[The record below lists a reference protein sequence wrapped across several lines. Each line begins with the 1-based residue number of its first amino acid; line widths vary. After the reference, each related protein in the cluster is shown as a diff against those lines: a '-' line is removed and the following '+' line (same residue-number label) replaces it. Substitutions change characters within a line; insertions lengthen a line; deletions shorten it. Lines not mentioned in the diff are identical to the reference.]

1 MGSKSKRKSKMANF
15 YDIHA
20 DAFSKSRYSVW
31 QQVKQFLNSLPA
43 DSSVLDIGCGNGKNM
58 LYRADLNMI
67 GLEYSQPLVEICHSR
82 NLNVIQGDARC
93 LPFKDNTFD
102 AAIMIAVIH
111 HIPPAE
117 QYAVFSEICR
127 ILRPGGRCLI
137 TNWAV
142 EQPIGAR
149 RTFEVG
155 LNLVSWKGKDAAE
168 PLSYWVINEEMARKM
183 AGSMP
188 DGIRCTSLQL
198 DAGNWTFCLER
209 AVR

>member
-1 MGSKSKRKSKMANF
+1 MANF

-31 QQVKQFLNSLPA
+31 RLVRKFLNSLPA

-67 GLEYSQPLVEICHSR
+67 GVEHSNSLVEICHMR
-82 NLNVIQGDARC
+82 NLDVIKGAAQQ
-93 LPFKDNTFD
+93 LPFKDDTFD

-117 QYAVFSEICR
+117 QYTVFSEIYR

-142 EQPIGAR
+142 EQPHDAR
-149 RTFEVG
+149 RTFKAG
-155 LNLVSWKGKDAAE
+155 LNLVSWKGKDGAA
-168 PLSYWVINEEMARKM
+168 PLSYWVLNEEMAKKM
-183 AGSMP
+183 AAEMP
-188 DGIRCTSLQL
+188 NNLQCTSLQW
-198 DAGNWTFCLER
+198 DAGNWTFWLKKT
-209 AVR
+209 AG